1 MKRSKVIFYIT
12 LIILFAVLA
21 GDFKSQSIRRL
32 NSSDTQVHLQ
42 IEQGWLDNGAVSL
55 NWIEALN
62 YLRRTDKIS
71 QSDFSNKPL
80 AIEEIQWKDLILK
93 RKDYWQEII
102 DSLRIPF
109 ANTKPPGQVKIL
121 IGNQGGEDA
130 FTFSDSTIC
139 FDLARLNFVYGSST
153 KTLNTSRIDR
163 FFAHEFTHVLYK
175 AWKRDHEIVLKLP
188 FDVALWECLVEGL
201 GNYRSLSSKWLNKKG
216 TISDYASLVLTR
228 LQPVFADRISSL
240 ANATN
245 EQADSL
251 LEGLSMGKFDEKWGA
266 LTIALWLKQE
276 TRGNDILLCKWVET
290 GPKGILILAEK
301 YLPDNLY
308 RKISESLNN

>member
-1 MKRSKVIFYIT
+1 MNRSKVIFYIT
-12 LIILFAVLA
+12 LIILFAVLM
-21 GDFKSQSIRRL
+21 DDIKSQSKSDF
-32 NSSDTQVHLQ
+32 NSSKILTDLQ
-42 IEQGWLDNGAVSL
+42 IEQGWLENGVVSL

-62 YLRRTDKIS
+62 YLRHTDKIS
-71 QSDFSNKPL
+71 LSDFSNKPL
-80 AIEEIQWKDLILK
+80 TVEEIQWKNLILK

-109 ANTKPPGQVKIL
+109 VHTTPPGHVRIIL
-121 IGNQGGEDA
+121 GNQGGEDA

-139 FDLARLNFVYGSST
+139 FDLARLNSMYG
-153 KTLNTSRIDR
+153 IDR
-163 FFAHEFTHVLYK
+163 FFAHEFTHVLHK
-175 AWKRDHEIVLKLP
+175 AWKRNHDIILKSP

-201 GNYRSLSSKWLNKKG
+201 GNYRSFSTKWLNKNG

-266 LTIALWLKQE
+266 LTVALWLKQE
-276 TRGNDILLCKWVET
+276 TRGNDILLRKWVET

-308 RKISESLNN
+308 RKISESLKN